1 MRVEELE
8 FINFISG
15 NFKRNITIADVGA
28 NTGKYSE
35 HLVRTLNDR
44 IKKGY
49 IFEPIKSCYDS
60 IKRWSNFSY
69 FNIGVGI
76 GRGEVKFYEAV
87 GKESHS
93 SIVNREWLYMR
104 PEYNIREIII
114 KIDCLD
120 NIINERL
127 NVLKID
133 TEGYELEV
141 LKGCKKLLKEGNI
154 DYIQF
159 EYGGC
164 FKDNN
169 ITLND
174 VIHFLGQYGYGVYE
188 LRNGSFNLITSYQDD
203 FRWVNLFSKRIN
215 R

>member
-1 MRVEELE
+1 MRVEELN
-8 FINFISG
+8 FINYISDKF
-15 NFKRNITIADVGA
+15 NRNITVADVGA
-28 NTGKYSE
+28 NIGNYSA
-35 HLVRTLNDR
+35 HLVKILNDR

-49 IFEPIKSCYDS
+49 IFEPIKSCYDR
-60 IKRWSNFSY
+60 IERWNNFSY
-69 FNIGVGI
+69 FNIGVGA
-76 GRGEVKFYEAV
+76 GRSEVKFYEAI

-93 SIVNREWLYMR
+93 SIVNRERLYAK
-104 PEYNIREIII
+104 PKYNIRERII

-120 NIINERL
+120 NIISERL

-141 LKGCKKLLKEGNI
+141 LRGCNKLLKEGNI

-174 VIHFLGQYGYGVYE
+174 VINFLEQYGYGVYE
-188 LRNGSFNLITSYQDD
+188 LCNGSFKPITSYRDD
-203 FRWVNLFSKRIN
+203 FRWVNYFSKKN
-215 R
+215 NK